1 MLRLVAQ
8 SIPKIHLL
16 RLRFQMRIFF
26 KFDYLQVFRVNN
38 DFKLLFFLERN
49 NVFPHTLAYP
59 PYILFFFKPRVCS
72 LSFLVFL
79 LECSHSVHPPSFTC
93 SFRNLGL
100 AEDPLVEE
108 AKKEEEEA
116 SKSTKS
122 NFLVSRFKRWN
133 SKSKT

>member
-1 MLRLVAQ
+1 MTFL
-8 SIPKIHLL
+8 ILL
-16 RLRFQMRIFF
+16 RIPLIFF
-26 KFDYLQVFRVNN
+26 FFLNPGYVLY
-38 DFKLLFFLERN
+38 LFF
-49 NVFPHTLAYP
+49 
-59 PYILFFFKPRVCS
+59 
-72 LSFLVFL
+72 VFL